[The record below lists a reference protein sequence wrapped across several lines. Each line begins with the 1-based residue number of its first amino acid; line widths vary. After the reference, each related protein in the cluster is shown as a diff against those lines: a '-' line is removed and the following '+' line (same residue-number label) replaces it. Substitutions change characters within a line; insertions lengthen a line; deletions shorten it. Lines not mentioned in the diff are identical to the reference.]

1 MKKKYLLL
9 EFAIVFIFLL
19 LPPVFV
25 TRAEIP
31 PSLRK
36 GAFSFAFLPQ
46 LLIAVLLNLQWRKKT
61 ALTKRKSFEKHIAIL
76 KWGTITFGCLMLIFA
91 LILALQMIF
100 GTSPASADFSSSLS
114 SSLVFEP
121 RLLFFLSLVLN
132 FLAGAFFEEVL
143 YREFFPKTLY
153 TLLDG
158 LASDK
163 MKLAVRIFV
172 EASAVVIFAMAHRYM
187 GIFAV
192 ANAALCAVAL
202 RNCYVKTDSAYTGT
216 VVHFLYNMI
225 SLFFVLRPVMG

>member
-1 MKKKYLLL
+1 M
-9 EFAIVFIFLL
+9 
-19 LPPVFV
+19 
-25 TRAEIP
+25 
-31 PSLRK
+31 
-36 GAFSFAFLPQ
+36 
-46 LLIAVLLNLQWRKKT
+46 
-61 ALTKRKSFEKHIAIL
+61 
-76 KWGTITFGCLMLIFA
+76 
-91 LILALQMIF
+91 
-100 GTSPASADFSSSLS
+100 
-114 SSLVFEP
+114 
-121 RLLFFLSLVLN
+121 
-132 FLAGAFFEEVL
+132 AGAFFEEVL

-158 LASDK
+158 LSSDK

-216 VVHFLYNMI
+216 AVHFLYNMI